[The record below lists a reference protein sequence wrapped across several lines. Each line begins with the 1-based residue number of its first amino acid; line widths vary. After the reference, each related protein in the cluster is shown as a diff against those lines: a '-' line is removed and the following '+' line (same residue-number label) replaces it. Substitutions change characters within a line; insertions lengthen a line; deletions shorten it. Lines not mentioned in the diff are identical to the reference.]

1 MLNVK
6 KIAKGF
12 GVVTLVFFLVILGY
26 VFMPVVYLTLTV
38 MDNLLAM
45 TFQLTILLVFL
56 TVIKF
61 LIQVLTGKTINIPFL
76 KTIKSKIQNTIKVH

>member
-6 KIAKGF
+6 KIAKGV

-45 TFQLTILLVFL
+45 TFQVTILLVFL

-61 LIQVLTGKTINIPFL
+61 LIQMLTGKTIKIPLL
-76 KTIKSKIQNTIKVH
+76 KTIKSKIQSSIKAH